1 MLIEVQWG
9 GSVLST
15 FEMSDDATEDEIYD
29 AVVEEV
35 MNDVDYHKVDEDGYE
50 IKD

>member
-1 MLIEVQWG
+1 MLIEIQWG

-15 FEMSDDATEDEIYD
+15 FEMPDDATESEIYD

-35 MNDVDYHKVDEDGYE
+35 MNNVDYHKVDEDGYPIE
-50 IKD
+50 G